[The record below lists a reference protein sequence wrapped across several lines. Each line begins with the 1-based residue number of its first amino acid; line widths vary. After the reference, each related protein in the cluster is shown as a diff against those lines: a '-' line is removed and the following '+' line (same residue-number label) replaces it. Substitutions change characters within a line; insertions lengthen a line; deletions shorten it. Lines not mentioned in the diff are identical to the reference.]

1 MLGVAVVRQRVAR
14 SAVLLVAAVLVTAG
28 GQPATVPTSLT
39 PATTS
44 ATAPATDLP
53 SSGPAA
59 AGADAALEPDRP
71 GGHGVGFRTV
81 TITDDARHRALVT
94 SIWYPTRSRLP
105 APSTADAARAPGGGP
120 TGDGITP
127 ARYEIA
133 PEVSYPSRMAV
144 AAAPPEAGPFPLVV
158 FSHGSAGSRL
168 QFASL
173 AEALASRGY
182 VVAAPD
188 HPGDTMA
195 DVAAGHAEPLF
206 ALASDRPMDVS
217 AVLDW
222 MLCPGRPFAPI
233 LSAGK
238 VAVVGFSF
246 GGLTA
251 VASSVGLLR
260 APPDPRVRVSVGIS
274 PASGPLPASLLGRV
288 RIPTLLI
295 AGTADGVTP
304 PGTNSDRTFRDL
316 TSSPGRAEVVVTGA
330 THNSFSDLCDQV
342 YLTADG
348 RVPAGIRLR
357 MQLGALLTCLPPLA
371 DAALAQQVA
380 RWYTVAYLERH
391 LRGDTRYDRF
401 LTPAAADALALPLKV
416 RSAA

>member
-1 MLGVAVVRQRVAR
+1 M
-14 SAVLLVAAVLVTAG
+14 VTAG
-28 GQPATVPTSLT
+28 GQPAAVPT
-39 PATTS
+39 PRA
-44 ATAPATDLP
+44 ADAAAD
-53 SSGPAA
+53 AA
-59 AGADAALEPDRP
+59 AGLATPPPTAADPLTAPDKP
-71 GGHGVGFRTV
+71 GSHGVGFRAV
-81 TITDDARHRALVT
+81 TIVDAGRHRTLIT
-94 SIWYPTRSRLP
+94 SVWYPTRSRLP
-105 APSTADAARAPGGGP
+105 APRAAGTTGPANAAAGAAGRSGTVDGPPAAGGAV
-120 TGDGITP
+120 P

-144 AAAPPEAGPFPLVV
+144 VDAPPERGPFPLVV
-158 FSHGSAGSRL
+158 FSHGSAGSRV

-195 DVAAGHAEPLF
+195 DVAAGPSESLID
-206 ALASDRPMDVS
+206 LASDRPMDVS

-222 MLCPGRPFAPI
+222 MLGPGRPFASI
-233 LSAGK
+233 LSADK

-251 VASSVGLLR
+251 IASSVGLLR
-260 APPDPRVRVSVGIS
+260 APADPRVRVSVGIS
-274 PASGPLPASLLGRV
+274 PASAALPASLLARV

-304 PGTNSDRTFRDL
+304 PGPGADRTFREL
-316 TSSPGRAEVVVTGA
+316 TGSPGRAEVVVTGA
-330 THNSFSDLCDQV
+330 THNSFGDLCDQV

-371 DAALAQQVA
+371 DAALAQQMA

-391 LRGDTRYDRF
+391 LRGDTRYDRY
-401 LTPAAADALALPLKV
+401 LTPAAATAQPLPVTL
-416 RSAA
+416 RAAP

>member
-1 MLGVAVVRQRVAR
+1 MRLAQTHRRAAR
-14 SAVLLVAAVLVTAG
+14 TGGLLVAALAVAAG
-28 GQPATVPTSLT
+28 SQSAVVPEARPAAVAVDPSS
-39 PATTS
+39 PRPRHEDA
-44 ATAPATDLP
+44 APA
-53 SSGPAA
+53 
-59 AGADAALEPDRP
+59 PDQP
-71 GGHGVGFRTV
+71 GSHGVGHRTV
-81 TITDDARHRALVT
+81 TIADAGRHRTLVT
-94 SIWYPTRSRLP
+94 SVWYPTHARLP
-105 APSTADAARAPGGGP
+105 APPADGRPP
-120 TGDGITP
+120 VGDGVQP

-133 PEVSYPSRMAV
+133 PEVSYLSRVAV
-144 AAAPPEAGPFPLVV
+144 ADASPERGPFPLVV
-158 FSHGSAGSRL
+158 FSHGSAGNRV

-173 AEALASRGY
+173 AETLASHGY

-195 DVAAGHAEPLF
+195 DVAAGPSESLVD
-206 ALASDRPMDVS
+206 LASDRPMDVS
-217 AVLDW
+217 VVLDW

-233 LSAGK
+233 LAADK

-260 APPDPRVRVSVGIS
+260 APADPRVRVSVGIS
-274 PASGPLPASLLGRV
+274 PATEALPANLLARV

-304 PGTNSDRTFRDL
+304 PGPGADQTFREL
-316 TSSPGRAEVVVTGA
+316 TASPGRAEVVVTGA
-330 THNSFSDLCDQV
+330 THNSFGDLCDQV

-371 DAALAQQVA
+371 DATLVQRVT

-391 LRGDTRYDRF
+391 LRGDTRFDRY
-401 LTPAAADALALPLKV
+401 LTPAAARALPLPVTV
-416 RSAA
+416 RSAR

>member
-1 MLGVAVVRQRVAR
+1 MPTLRATGAAAAPVTPPPAR
-14 SAVLLVAAVLVTAG
+14 AAPL
-28 GQPATVPTSLT
+28 
-39 PATTS
+39 
-44 ATAPATDLP
+44 TAPDK
-53 SSGPAA
+53 
-59 AGADAALEPDRP
+59 P
-71 GGHGVGFRTV
+71 GGHGVGFHTV
-81 TITDDARHRALVT
+81 TIVDAGRHRTLVT
-94 SIWYPTRSRLP
+94 SIWYPTGSRLP
-105 APSTADAARAPGGGP
+105 APGAAATADPANTAAAGAAAGAAGAAGLTGAAAGRSGTAAGP
-120 TGDGITP
+120 PVGDGAVP

-133 PEVSYPSRMAV
+133 PEVSYQSRVAV
-144 AAAPPEAGPFPLVV
+144 ADAPPERGPFPLVV
-158 FSHGSAGSRL
+158 FSHGSAGSRV

-195 DVAAGHAEPLF
+195 DVAAGPNESLID
-206 ALASDRPMDVS
+206 LAGDRPMDVS

-222 MLCPGRPFAPI
+222 MLCPGRPFASI
-233 LSAGK
+233 LSADK

-251 VASSVGLLR
+251 IASSVGLLR
-260 APPDPRVRVSVGIS
+260 APADPRVRVSVGIS
-274 PASGPLPASLLGRV
+274 PASAALPASLLARV

-304 PGTNSDRTFRDL
+304 PGPGADRTFREL
-316 TSSPGRAEVVVTGA
+316 TGSPGRAEVVVTGA

-348 RVPAGIRLR
+348 RVPAAIRLR

-371 DAALAQQVA
+371 DAAFAQQVA

-391 LRGDTRYDRF
+391 LRGDTRYDRY
-401 LTPAAADALALPLKV
+401 LTPTAAATQPLPVTV
-416 RSAA
+416 RSAP